1 MTFPR
6 QGCWIWLHCILRVSV
21 SSRSHVSKHS
31 APLLDASHLGDCCRD
46 GKHRW
51 SPAAPLT
58 SPIKLK
64 QPGEATSQC
73 AQQRFSKLP
82 ADGRDVGRLGTTRY
96 YKNGNLNQ
104 WWLRKSML
112 KLINIFG
119 LGPGWGSPILPMS
132 PQRSRAAMTC
142 CSTAFWA
149 NVRRCTFYAAEDL
162 PEKTEQLHSLR
173 WRLWLHAFGCRQL
186 THSLMTPKGQKIDWD
201 QIGNEPQVEWFS
213 TVTDNSWKCSLWL
226 SAMTCSTG
234 ASVERHPF
242 YRCVE

>member
-119 LGPGWGSPILPMS
+119 LGPGWGLQFYPCHLREVE
-132 PQRSRAAMTC
+132 PQWLVVVPPFGQTFVAA
-142 CSTAFWA
+142 
-149 NVRRCTFYAAEDL
+149 
-162 PEKTEQLHSLR
+162 HSM
-173 WRLWLHAFGCRQL
+173 Q
-186 THSLMTPKGQKIDWD
+186 QKICPKKR
-201 QIGNEPQVEWFS
+201 NSYTAYVEGCDS
-213 TVTDNSWKCSLWL
+213 TLLAAGSWLILWWL
-226 SAMTCSTG
+226 QKD
-234 ASVERHPF
+234 RK
-242 YRCVE
+242 